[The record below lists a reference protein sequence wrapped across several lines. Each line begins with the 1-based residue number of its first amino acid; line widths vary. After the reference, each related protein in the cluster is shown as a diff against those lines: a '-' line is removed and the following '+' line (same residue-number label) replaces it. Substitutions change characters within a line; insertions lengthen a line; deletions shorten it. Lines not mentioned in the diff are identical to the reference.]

1 MFTLDII
8 SHGERVMPIENSL
21 NIKNFQIN
29 SDNIPLLSLETL
41 IARSEI
47 PYTHKL
53 IAQNYMVIKRI
64 YGASS
69 VPQPITAQ
77 EIAYLKEND
86 FDTIENVTAEKMK
99 DELNMLRQLATS
111 DIEEVRN
118 KSDKLFAIRVK
129 ELKYLYASNY
139 FPPVG
144 EIYNGWQ
151 FLEKYIEYI
160 AK

>member
-1 MFTLDII
+1 M
-8 SHGERVMPIENSL
+8 ENMV

-29 SDNIPLLSLETL
+29 SDNLPLLSMDTL

-47 PYTHKL
+47 PYQHKL

-69 VPQPITAQ
+69 VPQPITHQ
-77 EIAYLKEND
+77 EEAYLRDND
-86 FDTIENVTAEKMK
+86 FDTIQNVTAQKMQE
-99 DELNMLRQLATS
+99 ELNLLRQLATS
-111 DIEEVRN
+111 DIEEVRA
-118 KSDKLFAIRVK
+118 KSDKIFAIRVK

>member
-1 MFTLDII
+1 MQTDN
-8 SHGERVMPIENSL
+8 MAQL
-21 NIKNFQIN
+21 NEFQIN
-29 SDNIPLLSLETL
+29 SDNFPLLSFETL

-47 PYTHKL
+47 PTQHKL

-64 YGASS
+64 YGTSS
-69 VPQPITAQ
+69 VPLKITNA
-77 EIAYLKEND
+77 EEAFLKENN
-86 FDTIENVTAEKMK
+86 FDTIENVTARKMQE
-99 DELNMLRQLATS
+99 ELNLLRKLATS
-111 DIEEVRN
+111 DIEEVRL
-118 KSDKLFAIRVK
+118 KSDMLFAIRVK

-139 FPPVG
+139 FPPMG